1 MIDNLDRTDIA
12 PGIYYPKP
20 ETTGTFPSTAL
31 GWRYGT
37 YQVIER
43 KTPSEDKYVVMTSS
57 GSNQRAYRR
66 LNDGVWSGWDI
77 NLLNADFIT
86 SSNIKKTRVALEN
99 DRLLFWAYTDDTM
112 LNGYRVDFNGPDKRI
127 YYAKITNGATN
138 NFGFTTLTQ

>member
-20 ETTGTFPSTAL
+20 ETTGTFPSAAL

-77 NLLNADFIT
+77 NLLNADLKVTLKNNARLEIYSDVDT
-86 SSNIKKTRVALEN
+86 SYIDSFSGNTRRHRLVWSDGGLTLYKYSGNINT
-99 DRLLFWAYTDDTM
+99 
-112 LNGYRVDFNGPDKRI
+112 
-127 YYAKITNGATN
+127 KIWSSY
-138 NFGFTTLTQ
+138 